1 MRLARHFH
9 VLGAEL
15 LLLCEVSSV
24 LEGAERVM
32 AACNRRAF
40 SARSS
45 SSVLRSATEADPGTG
60 GADAPEDDDDDD
72 AADVDDVSDGDCAGL
87 AAGLAAG
94 FAACFAADF
103 AVGFAADR
111 GARLDHAAHSSGV
124 YSSPCPCFGRGVGV
138 TGVGDGGT
146 DDELSVRCLLA
157 DGSSDISWTS
167 GPGMTVVGAG
177 AGVLSAS
184 RLRILVA
191 CGSSPASVTASGL
204 PVARAVYL
212 ASAA

>member
-1 MRLARHFH
+1 M
-9 VLGAEL
+9 LGAEL
-15 LLLCEVSSV
+15 LLLCEVCSV
-24 LEGAERVM
+24 LEGAERVV

-72 AADVDDVSDGDCAGL
+72 AADVDDASDGACAGL

-111 GARLDHAAHSSGV
+111 GARLDHCLFHAAHSSGV
-124 YSSPCPCFGRGVGV
+124 YSSLCPCFGRGAGV
-138 TGVGDGGT
+138 TGAGDGGT

-184 RLRILVA
+184 RLRMSIA
-191 CGSSPASVTASGL
+191 CGSSPASVIATGL